1 MRSTRLPAVL
11 ALAVALPV
19 LAACAPT
26 ASSTTTSASSPAAAA
41 SATAA
46 SDSASASA
54 PGATDSASAGPA
66 SPAAD
71 ACTKD
76 TLTLH
81 TPGKLTVATDNPVYE
96 PWFSDNKPANGKGF
110 ESAVAYAVGKQLGF
124 AAADVVWTNAT
135 FNSAIAP
142 GAKTF
147 DIDINEVSITPE
159 RKKAVDFSSG
169 YYDVTQAIVTVK
181 GSKIA
186 AAKSIADLKG
196 ARLGAQV
203 GTTSYTTIT
212 DVIKPTTKPAVF
224 NTNDDAKLALTN
236 GTIDGLVLDL
246 PTALYEA
253 NADLKNGVLVGQ
265 FENGTG
271 TPEQFGLVLDLGS
284 PLTACVSKAVDALRA
299 DGTLKT
305 LEQTWLTASAGAPIL
320 K

>member
-26 ASSTTTSASSPAAAA
+26 ASSTTTSASTPAAAA

-46 SDSASASA
+46 ASDSASASA
-54 PGATDSASAGPA
+54 TDTSAAASAIA
-66 SPAAD
+66 SAD
-71 ACTKD
+71 ACSKD
-76 TLTLH
+76 TLKLH
-81 TPGKLTVATDNPVYE
+81 TAGKLTVATDNPVYE

-110 ESAVAYAVGKQLGF
+110 ESAVAYAVAKQLGF
-124 AAADVVWTNAT
+124 ANTDVVWTNAT

-147 DIDINEVSITPE
+147 DVDINEVSITPE

-212 DVIKPTTKPAVF
+212 DLIKPTTKPAVF

-265 FENGTG
+265 FENGSG

-284 PLTACVSKAVDALRA
+284 PLTACVSMAVDALRA